1 MTHRELQLLAARERV
16 TLRQRVRNS
25 RRYWDICARHRG
37 ELFTRYLCTDSALAT
52 LSEDDFLRRVR
63 SLPGRGDAATLAIA
77 YLPGEV
83 MRVQKGP
90 HTVVLSHAELHELA
104 RRTHC
109 SKQEVAAQMAV
120 QPEAPPDTHTP
131 DDDAADDEGYAEP
144 AWPDDFAGVCARL
157 EHAGFVLT
165 AENATYRVYAH
176 PATSARRRVQHPP
189 SRECIRVHIEAHRD
203 ADWQDIAERLALI
216 GGTLG
221 TPTRSTL
228 PKYPERWRAHG
239 TLAPVAASL
248 DAVAHLR
255 AALRAEQAQR
265 IKLEQQVSAALGIC
279 AHYQRHLNHAH
290 TYKVDSERGKASALL
305 LIIIDKLLQALGGPT
320 HP

>member
-1 MTHRELQLLAARERV
+1 
-16 TLRQRVRNS
+16 
-25 RRYWDICARHRG
+25 
-37 ELFTRYLCTDSALAT
+37 
-52 LSEDDFLRRVR
+52 
-63 SLPGRGDAATLAIA
+63 
-77 YLPGEV
+77 
-83 MRVQKGP
+83 
-90 HTVVLSHAELHELA
+90 
-104 RRTHC
+104 
-109 SKQEVAAQMAV
+109 
-120 QPEAPPDTHTP
+120 
-131 DDDAADDEGYAEP
+131 
-144 AWPDDFAGVCARL
+144 
-157 EHAGFVLT
+157 
-165 AENATYRVYAH
+165 
-176 PATSARRRVQHPP
+176 
-189 SRECIRVHIEAHRD
+189 VHIEAHRD

-221 TPTRSTL
+221 APRCGTL

-239 TLAPVAASL
+239 TLAPVAAPL

-305 LIIIDKLLQALGGPT
+305 LIIIDKMVQALGGTT

>member
-1 MTHRELQLLAARERV
+1 MTHRELQILAARERV

-25 RRYWDICARHRG
+25 RRYWDICARHHG
-37 ELFTRYLCTDSALAT
+37 ELSTLYLCTDSALAT
-52 LSEDDFLRRVR
+52 LSEEDFLQRVR
-63 SLPGRGDAATLAIA
+63 SLPGRGDAAELAIA

-109 SKQEVAAQMAV
+109 SAQQVAAQMAV
-120 QPEAPPDTHTP
+120 QPEAPPDAHTP
-131 DDDAADDEGYAEP
+131 DDDAADDEECAAP

-157 EHAGFVLT
+157 EHTGFVLT
-165 AENATYRVYAH
+165 AENATYRVYTH

-221 TPTRSTL
+221 APRCGTL

-239 TLAPVAASL
+239 TLDLVAAPL

-265 IKLEQQVSAALGIC
+265 IKLEQQISAALNIC
-279 AHYQRHLNHAH
+279 AHYQRHVNHAR
-290 TYKVDSERGKASALL
+290 TYKTDSERGKASALL
-305 LIIIDKLLQALGGPT
+305 LIIIDKMVQALGGPT